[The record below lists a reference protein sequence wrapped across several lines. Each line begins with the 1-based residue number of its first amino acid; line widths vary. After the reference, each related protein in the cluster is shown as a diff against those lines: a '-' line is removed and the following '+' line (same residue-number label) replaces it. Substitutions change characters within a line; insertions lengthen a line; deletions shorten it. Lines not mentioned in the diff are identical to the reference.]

1 MEKITKT
8 QESNVIAYATHDI
21 MYMNDMLCNITK
33 SLRDD
38 VKKRDKEANKIYGAI
53 HKRVKKHLD
62 EQMRVF
68 SVHIGYFADFCA
80 HMDDFCEPK
89 YITLVKAIERRLKAE
104 NVSDSSYLAKVEALR
119 VFADFVKVSTE
130 DIVKSARSVTPK
142 AYALDVFTLHD
153 IARIAN
159 NFMLWEFRK
168 VEKAKY
174 DCLDTDADIIDA
186 YKEMCETIID
196 YGIFVKSSNAAV
208 KENYEEEKENVGKN
222 E

>member
-89 YITLVKAIERRLKAE
+89 YLSLVKAIERRLKAE
-104 NVSDSSYLAKVEALR
+104 NVSDAHTL
-119 VFADFVKVSTE
+119 
-130 DIVKSARSVTPK
+130 PK
-142 AYALDVFTLHD
+142 
-153 IARIAN
+153 
-159 NFMLWEFRK
+159 
-168 VEKAKY
+168 
-174 DCLDTDADIIDA
+174 
-186 YKEMCETIID
+186 
-196 YGIFVKSSNAAV
+196 
-208 KENYEEEKENVGKN
+208 
-222 E
+222 